1 MHSPNIR
8 LFSAHNSF
16 RQWKALLSVCIFLCF
31 INENDRQ
38 GPGQWMASTDKHG
51 RSTSERNCSPGTD
64 CKCFVVCAAKSSVK
78 KWLCY
83 AFFFLCII
91 FQTNKWDA
99 IMNQS
104 GLSDS
109 IARPLCAL
117 ILIKHSRIIMPD
129 SVANWI
135 LMKPEFDIS
144 FLSVVS
150 LCYDRKSGYR
160 QGMLYVASIGAF
172 WYLRW
177 LIFNVFCSCAT
188 PVHVLSGL
196 IPPCQVLAMVLVFWR
211 WKCFKCL
218 FYDG

>member
-1 MHSPNIR
+1 M
-8 LFSAHNSF
+8 L
-16 RQWKALLSVCIFLCF
+16 
-31 INENDRQ
+31 
-38 GPGQWMASTDKHG
+38 
-51 RSTSERNCSPGTD
+51 
-64 CKCFVVCAAKSSVK
+64 
-78 KWLCY
+78 
-83 AFFFLCII
+83 FFFLCII

-211 WKCFKCL
+211 WNCFKCL
-218 FYDG
+218 FYDGWLVGLWSWQHFHTPISGWFWHEVDLACLILCFFLLIAAQHGMQI